1 MKHRQPAHLS
11 RRGLTLVEVLAVVV
25 ILGLIA
31 GTLAVGFSGTFG
43 RAKTE
48 LARTGI
54 GLLRQKV
61 ETYWVENDRWPS
73 NEEGLQVL
81 TDGAAVPGDSY
92 FVEPGNLLD
101 PWKNPYIYAT
111 PGPDGRPYEIISY
124 GADGQPGGTG
134 EDQDISSATL
144 AERPNR

>member
-1 MKHRQPAHLS
+1 MTHRTPARAL

-54 GLLRQKV
+54 GLLKQKL
-61 ETYWVENDRWPS
+61 ETYRVENSRWPS

-81 TDGAAVPGDSY
+81 TDGSAVPTDAY

-101 PWKNPYIYAT
+101 PWRNPYVYAT

-134 EDQDISSATL
+134 ENADISSSTL
-144 AERPNR
+144 SEGPAR